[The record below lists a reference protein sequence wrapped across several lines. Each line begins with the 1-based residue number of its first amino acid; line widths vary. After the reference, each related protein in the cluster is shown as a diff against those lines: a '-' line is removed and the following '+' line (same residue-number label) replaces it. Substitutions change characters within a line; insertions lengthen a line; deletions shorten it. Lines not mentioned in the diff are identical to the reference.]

1 MSTGHASRRPAA
13 RIPARTVW
21 VDGHLMHGADA
32 TLSVFDR
39 GARDGEGLFETLRVY
54 GGRVFQWER
63 HLERLVLSAAE
74 LGFPVPASPAELAA
88 ALEQVLAAEGLS
100 DAVARITIT
109 RGIPGARPTRSTA
122 WIEAEP
128 LAGRLWEGTRRGAA
142 TVVFSRV
149 PFSPGWIGRHKTT
162 SRIAWHLAREDARA
176 SGADEALLV
185 SPEGQVLEGAS
196 SNLFVLTGG
205 VLRTPPVES
214 GVLPGI
220 TRGWVLR
227 MAGRLGVAVAT
238 QPVPAADMRDAE
250 EVILTN
256 SVQGIV
262 SVGRV
267 GDTEVVGRAVAESLR
282 ARYQEA
288 VAIGEP

>member
-1 MSTGHASRRPAA
+1 M
-13 RIPARTVW
+13 
-21 VDGHLMHGADA
+21 DGRLMRGAEA

-39 GARDGEGLFETLRVY
+39 GARDGEGLFETVRVY

-74 LGFPVPASPAELAA
+74 LGFPVPASPAELAD

-100 DAVARITIT
+100 DAVARITVT
-109 RGIPGARPTRSTA
+109 RGVPGARPTRSTA
-122 WIEAEP
+122 WVEAEP

-176 SGADEALLV
+176 VGADEALLV
-185 SPEGQVLEGAS
+185 SPEGHALEGAT
-196 SNLFVLTGG
+196 SNLFVVAGG
-205 VLRTPPVES
+205 ILATPPLES

-220 TRGWVLR
+220 TRAWVLR
-227 MAGRLGVAVAT
+227 MAAGLDVPVAVR
-238 QPVPAADMRDAE
+238 PIPAA
-250 EVILTN
+250 EVGGADEVMLTN

-267 GDTEVVGRAVAESLR
+267 GEVGIAGRRVAERLR
-282 ARYQEA
+282 ERYLEA
-288 VAIGEP
+288 VATGEP